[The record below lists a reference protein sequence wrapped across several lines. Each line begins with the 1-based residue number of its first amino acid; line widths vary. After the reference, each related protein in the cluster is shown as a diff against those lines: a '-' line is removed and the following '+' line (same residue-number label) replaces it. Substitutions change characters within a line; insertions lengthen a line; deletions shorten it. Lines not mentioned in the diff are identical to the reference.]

1 MMLLT
6 KHTNIVAFRVCLER
20 CY

>member
-6 KHTNIVAFRVCLER
+6 KHSAK
-20 CY
+20 Y